1 MAQKLLNQKIRLG
14 RPKMIDPSHTYIK
27 KYGTLRSMSG
37 PDGLKYVFGNGVA
50 AHNKPLVTRA
60 PKMVL
65 PGIASFDPRCMN
77 FQAKLSFELNEACP
91 VNLNND
97 LFALNGVH
105 TSFDRLRTLAGY
117 MMNPMSYT
125 MLDNKDYRISLG
137 LKSGYT
143 ARQRTIAENVWTLIF
158 SAYSPASVKITKKS
172 TSGQRRNTSDH
183 VWKHDFALFVYE
195 SDHFEQILQAV
206 EAKDWLKLAD
216 TFEIVF
222 AMYIQKR
229 DQVDTPGKERLVF
242 DLEYILSGGKSGNE
256 FNADKKVVVDGK
268 EWSEFSATRARVVH
282 AGPWA
287 INCLLS
293 IISSGTMLSLFE
305 RFPSVFHV
313 NTAEEIEN
321 VVNGNYV
328 WAGDVKE
335 YDRSMDKEAISV
347 AHEMAKK
354 FWDPR
359 FVSISEML
367 YFSPYYARP
376 LDMNGTR
383 GTWVGDPR
391 NLEPQVM
398 AGNRS
403 GHAWTSLMAKGNK
416 VIETLFIFDAMG
428 LEVLG
433 NERLY
438 LEGKGSIGIINNGD
452 DEIIYTKNPG
462 ILDLFKA
469 KRADLDAGHYVVTR
483 EEGAV
488 FSGNLLIPDKYDSLK
503 YHATP
508 RLHTGF
514 EKIYVPERSIG
525 GNFRPFWYIGVLER
539 INNRARHP
547 LGELAWEVHDRLFHD
562 MLAPHFGT
570 LHSMIVDAEQKAPFS
585 YGALTV
591 ADREVL
597 EDPSKLHYKFLDSEV
612 SDEVLEL
619 VVSKI
624 PFEKFEHLVKRYF
637 TGSIQ

>member
-1 MAQKLLNQKIRLG
+1 MNKQH
-14 RPKMIDPSHTYIK
+14 PYIE
-27 KYGTLRSMSG
+27 KYGTLHTMAG
-37 PDGLKYVFGNGVA
+37 PNGLKYVFGNGVA
-50 AHNKPLVTRA
+50 SHNKPLVTRA

-65 PGIASFDPRCMN
+65 PGVASFDPRCMN
-77 FQAKLSFELNEACP
+77 FLSKLSFTLNDKCP
-91 VNLNND
+91 VQMNDD
-97 LFALNGVH
+97 LFALNGIH
-105 TSFDRLRTLAGY
+105 ASFDRLRTLAGY

-125 MLDNKDYRISLG
+125 MLDNKDYRTSLG
-137 LKSGYT
+137 LRQGYT
-143 ARQRTIAENVWTLIF
+143 PRQKAIAQNVWRLIF
-158 SAYSPASVKITKKS
+158 SKYSPASVKITKKS

-183 VWKHDFALFVYE
+183 VWKHDFALYVYE
-195 SDHFEQILQAV
+195 SDRFEAILQACDNG
-206 EAKDWLKLAD
+206 DWLKLAD
-216 TFEIVF
+216 EFEIVF

-229 DQVDTPGKERLVF
+229 DQVDTPGKPRQVF
-242 DLEYILSGGKSGNE
+242 DLDYVLSGGKRGAE
-256 FNADKKVVVDGK
+256 FDADKRVVVDGK

-293 IISSGTMLSLFE
+293 IISSGTMLSLFHSY
-305 RFPSVFHV
+305 PSVFHV
-313 NTAEEIEN
+313 NTPEQIES

-335 YDRSMDKEAISV
+335 YDRSMDVEAINV
-347 AHEMAKK
+347 CHDMASE

-359 FVSISEML
+359 FVNMSRML

-376 LDMNGTR
+376 LELTGTR

-416 VIETLFIFDAMG
+416 VIETLFVFDAMG
-428 LEVLG
+428 LEVLN
-433 NERLY
+433 NEGLY
-438 LEGKGSIGIINNGD
+438 LKGQGSIGIVNNGD
-452 DEIIYTKNPG
+452 DEIIYTKSVE
-462 ILDLFKA
+462 LMERFKQKRSDLTV
-469 KRADLDAGHYVVTR
+469 GHYVVTR

-488 FSGNLLIPDKYDSLK
+488 FSGNLLIPDNHAPLHYK
-503 YHATP
+503 ATP

-525 GNFRPFWYIGVLER
+525 GNFRPYWYIGVLER
-539 INNRARHP
+539 INNRSIHP
-547 LGELAWEVHDRLFHD
+547 LGEVAWEIHDKLFHD

-585 YGALTV
+585 YGALTP

-597 EDPSKLHYKFLDSEV
+597 EDPSKLHYKFLDTEV
-612 SDEVLEL
+612 SEGVFNEVTA
-619 VVSKI
+619 KI
-624 PFEKFEHLVKRYF
+624 PFEQFEHLVKRYYSG
-637 TGSIQ
+637 TVQ

>member
-1 MAQKLLNQKIRLG
+1 MTDSN
-14 RPKMIDPSHTYIK
+14 DSYVK
-27 KYGTLRSMSG
+27 KYGKLKSMSG

-50 AHNKPLVTRA
+50 AHNKPLVSRA

-65 PGIASFDPRCMN
+65 PGVSSFDPRPMN
-77 FQAKLSFELNEACP
+77 FQLKLRKELNDACP
-91 VNLNND
+91 VKLDAD
-97 LFALNGVH
+97 LFATNGIH
-105 TSFDRLRTLAGY
+105 TNFDRLCTLAGY

-125 MLDNKDYRISLG
+125 MLDNKEYRQSLG
-137 LKSGYT
+137 LRNGYT
-143 ARQRTIAENVWTLIF
+143 PRQRAIAVNVWTAIF
-158 SAYSPASVKITKKS
+158 ASYSPASVKITKKS

-183 VWKHDFALFVYE
+183 VWKYDFAVFVYE
-195 SDHFEQILQAV
+195 SDRFENILNAV
-206 EAKDWLKLAD
+206 QNKDWLLLAD
-216 TFEIVF
+216 EFEIVF

-229 DQVDTPGKERLVF
+229 DQVDTPGKPRLVF
-242 DLEYILSGGKSGNE
+242 DLDYILSGGLSGHE
-256 FNADKKVVVDGK
+256 FDADKRVVVDGK
-268 EWSEFSATRARVVH
+268 EWGEFSATRARVVH

-305 RFPSVFHV
+305 RYPTVFHV
-313 NTAEEIEN
+313 NTPEEIEN

-335 YDRSMDKEAISV
+335 YDRSMDKEAISI
-347 AHEMAKK
+347 AHECASE

-367 YFSPYYARP
+367 YFSPYYSRP
-376 LDMNGTR
+376 LDMSGTR

-416 VIETLFIFDAMG
+416 VIETLFVFDSMG

-433 NERLY
+433 NETLY

-452 DEIIYTKNPG
+452 DEIVYTKSRE
-462 ILDLFKA
+462 LMARFQA
-469 KRADLDAGHYVVTR
+469 KRADLEAGHYVVTR

-488 FSGNLLIPDKYDSLK
+488 FSGNLLIPDAVEPLK
-503 YHATP
+503 YRATP

-539 INNRARHP
+539 INNRAKHP
-547 LGELAWEVHDRLFHD
+547 LGEIAWEIHDRLFHD

-570 LHSMIVDAEQKAPFS
+570 LHSMIVDAEQHAPFS
-585 YGALTV
+585 YGALTP

-597 EDPSKLHYKFLDSEV
+597 EDPSKLHYKFLDTEV
-612 SDEVLEL
+612 SDNVLDE

-624 PFEKFEHLVKRYF
+624 PFEKFEHIVKRYYS
-637 TGSIQ
+637 GHIN